1 MAKLYPP
8 KNEQALVN
16 LHQQITSSE
25 NIASHH
31 KLSVLFYLLLDI
43 DDLSDGTNKAESFAA
58 RAGVPAK
65 YQVFMKGLWHMDRQ
79 SFAVALEYLTHPSL
93 VPEFA
98 DDIILALARHAER
111 ADEDHKLPLAY
122 YHTVEPVLKSPAAF
136 EALLDAKARTNL
148 FEAVLFARARP
159 ESMRE
164 LLFRRIITNVL
175 SGPKGDQ
182 KAERASELV
191 ALPLDPL
198 EERWFEEFLT
208 EGDGKRLKAAKDTL
222 MMRRIATGRV
232 SNAGEKGTWGTV
244 MESFRVGSG
253 GRA

>member
-1 MAKLYPP
+1 M
-8 KNEQALVN
+8 
-16 LHQQITSSE
+16 
-25 NIASHH
+25 
-31 KLSVLFYLLLDI
+31 LFYLLLDI
-43 DDLSDGTNKAESFAA
+43 DDLSDGTNKAEAFAA

-65 YQVFMKGLWHMDRQ
+65 YQIFMKGLWHMDRQ
-79 SFAVALEYLTHPSL
+79 SFTVALEHLTHPSL
-93 VPEFA
+93 LPEFA

-122 YHTVEPVLKSPAAF
+122 YHTVEPVLKNPAAF
-136 EALLDAKARTNL
+136 EALLDAKTRTNL
-148 FEAVLFARARP
+148 FEAVMFARARP

-182 KAERASELV
+182 NAERASELV

-208 EGDGKRLKAAKDTL
+208 EGEGKRLKAAKDTL
-222 MMRRIATGRV
+222 MMRRIATGRIT
-232 SNAGEKGTWGTV
+232 NTGEKGTWGTV